1 MSDLNVQ
8 LVREFFEVNLF
19 QVLTYWQHDTPG
31 IGVVS
36 RPSDSALQL
45 FIENTRHDSSR
56 GAGFLLESHDLAAV
70 DRAVVEVRAWH
81 ADRFYASVIE
91 ANPVLGHVAS
101 DESKA
106 LAGRVLRTAEFET
119 ILVISELPASVEARE
134 RSLKLLRDLGVDHVI
149 EFPTILE
156 GLIDRISAY
165 GQYAPSSTLQT
176 LRLIKRYNLVR
187 RQQLEFS
194 FPMGP
199 IPAAAPPVSA
209 EATTAPDIDSE

>member
-8 LVREFFEVNLF
+8 LVHEFFEINLF
-19 QVLTYWQHDTPG
+19 QVLTYWRHDTPEFG
-31 IGVVS
+31 LAL

-45 FIENTRHDSSR
+45 FVENTRHDPSR
-56 GAGFLLESHDLAAV
+56 RADFLLAPYDLASL
-70 DRAVVEVRAWH
+70 DRAVIEVRAWH

-101 DESKA
+101 EESKA
-106 LAGRVLRTAEFET
+106 LAERVLRTPEFET
-119 ILVISELPASVEARE
+119 VLVISELPASMEARE
-134 RSLKLLRDLGVDHVI
+134 RSLNLLRELGVDHVI
-149 EFPTILE
+149 EFPTVLE

-165 GQYAPSSTLQT
+165 GQYAPSPTLQT

-187 RQQLEFS
+187 LQQLEFA

-199 IPAAAPPVSA
+199 PLASPAVVLTEAAPAGDDVS
-209 EATTAPDIDSE
+209 E